1 VSAAPPADA
10 STTDAEAQAADALA
24 TQLGLG
30 PDAASMLVTLA
41 ALYEELDASLTARAG
56 GLELPCRAGCDACCH
71 ESVFVSAPEVL
82 AVFVHVR
89 RTRSL
94 AARLELL
101 TEMRALAHRF
111 EDELEL
117 LETITPGAERD
128 EVAARV
134 KFRCPLL
141 GGAGEC
147 TIYPVRELNARTFGQ
162 AWDGAR
168 GEAYGCGLT
177 QARLRVLPPE
187 AGPRL
192 VEAREPRRALL
203 ASFPTAT
210 EVHVYPWWFARYG
223 DWLVAS

>member
-1 VSAAPPADA
+1 MSHAPLSAASTDADA
-10 STTDAEAQAADALA
+10 RAADALA
-24 TQLGLG
+24 TRLGLG
-30 PDAASMLVTLA
+30 ADAASVLATLVALYADLDA
-41 ALYEELDASLTARAG
+41 ALVAHTRD
-56 GLELPCRAGCDACCH
+56 LELPCRAGCDACCH

-82 AVFVHVR
+82 AVLVHLR
-89 RTRSL
+89 HTRTH
-94 AARLELL
+94 AERLELL

-141 GGAGEC
+141 GAAGEC

-168 GEAYGCGLT
+168 GEAYGCTLT

-187 AGPRL
+187 AGPSL
-192 VEAREPRRALL
+192 VDAREPRRALL
-203 ASFPTAT
+203 AAFPSAT